1 MPRTRDELETAA
13 AAAEQWLDDLDPDT
27 VDWDD
32 PADLRAIG
40 QSLGDV
46 AGAETALAD
55 AVAAARING
64 RSWGEIGQIPRHIPP
79 GGPAAIQPAGGSFT
93 GDAINALDGWVKMRQ
108 VGMVSRPELRGCSH
122 R

>member
-1 MPRTRDELETAA
+1 MPRTREELETAA
-13 AAAEQWLDDLDPDT
+13 AAAEQWLDNLDPDT

-40 QSLGDV
+40 EAIGDV

-64 RSWGEIGQIPRHIPP
+64 RSWGEIGQIL
-79 GGPAAIQPAGGSFT
+79 G
-93 GDAINALDGWVKMRQ
+93 
-108 VGMVSRPELRGCSH
+108 VSRQAARQRYNQPEVAS
-122 R
+122 